1 MKSAGKGAHTH
12 PRTQTHAFINNAIFC
27 FRRSDAI
34 GAHEHEGECRRP
46 IAHSRVPT
54 AKSRVPIADCPQPS
68 RTSCCCLRFS
78 IPDAMQLAIR
88 TQCVSQSL
96 WVQRDGRRRAQ
107 PSSRVEQSSSS
118 SIDESRQSRAVAN
131 AVAVAVGVAA
141 KIETKLNNNVRSTID
156 LKAKPKQKGPTS
168 ACNVQWGGS
177 NTDSTRL
184 WWLPQAFFPYCASS
198 VSTTTTTRRAV
209 QNLKEKQQKTE
220 KKNRFARLVCLPFA
234 QFGRRKMRLP
244 SC

>member
-1 MKSAGKGAHTH
+1 MQCNWLSALSVSVSLCGC
-12 PRTQTHAFINNAIFC
+12 NATVV
-27 FRRSDAI
+27 DA
-34 GAHEHEGECRRP
+34 
-46 IAHSRVPT
+46 
-54 AKSRVPIADCPQPS
+54 
-68 RTSCCCLRFS
+68 
-78 IPDAMQLAIR
+78 
-88 TQCVSQSL
+88 
-96 WVQRDGRRRAQ
+96 
-107 PSSRVEQSSSS
+107 SSRAVEQSSSSS

-168 ACNVQWGGS
+168 ACNEQWGGS

-220 KKNRFARLVCLPFA
+220 KKESLCSARLLAICA
-234 QFGRRKMRLP
+234 IW
-244 SC
+244 SA

>member
-1 MKSAGKGAHTH
+1 
-12 PRTQTHAFINNAIFC
+12 
-27 FRRSDAI
+27 
-34 GAHEHEGECRRP
+34 
-46 IAHSRVPT
+46 
-54 AKSRVPIADCPQPS
+54 
-68 RTSCCCLRFS
+68 
-78 IPDAMQLAIR
+78 MQLAIR
-88 TQCVSQSL
+88 AQCVSQSL
-96 WVQRDGRRRAQ
+96 WVQRDGRRREQ
-107 PSSRVEQSSSS
+107 PSSSS

-198 VSTTTTTRRAV
+198 VSTTTTRAV

-220 KKNRFARLVCLPFA
+220 
-234 QFGRRKMRLP
+234 
-244 SC
+244 

>member
-12 PRTQTHAFINNAIFC
+12 TRTQTYRTHAFINNAIFC

-54 AKSRVPIADCPQPS
+54 AKTRLPIADCLQPS

-88 TQCVSQSL
+88 AQCVSQSL
-96 WVQRDGRRRAQ
+96 WVQRDGRRREQ
-107 PSSRVEQSSSS
+107 PSS

-168 ACNVQWGGS
+168 ATLQRTVGW
-177 NTDSTRL
+177 
-184 WWLPQAFFPYCASS
+184 
-198 VSTTTTTRRAV
+198 
-209 QNLKEKQQKTE
+209 QQH
-220 KKNRFARLVCLPFA
+220 R
-234 QFGRRKMRLP
+234 QH
-244 SC
+244 

>member
-12 PRTQTHAFINNAIFC
+12 TRAQTYRTHAFINNAIFC

-54 AKSRVPIADCPQPS
+54 AKTRVPIADCPQPS

-88 TQCVSQSL
+88 AQCVSQSL
-96 WVQRDGRRRAQ
+96 WVQRDGRRREQ
-107 PSSRVEQSSSS
+107 PSSSSS
-118 SIDESRQSRAVAN
+118 SIDESTQSRAVAN

-168 ACNVQWGGS
+168 ATLQRTVGW
-177 NTDSTRL
+177 
-184 WWLPQAFFPYCASS
+184 
-198 VSTTTTTRRAV
+198 
-209 QNLKEKQQKTE
+209 QQH
-220 KKNRFARLVCLPFA
+220 R
-234 QFGRRKMRLP
+234 QH
-244 SC
+244 